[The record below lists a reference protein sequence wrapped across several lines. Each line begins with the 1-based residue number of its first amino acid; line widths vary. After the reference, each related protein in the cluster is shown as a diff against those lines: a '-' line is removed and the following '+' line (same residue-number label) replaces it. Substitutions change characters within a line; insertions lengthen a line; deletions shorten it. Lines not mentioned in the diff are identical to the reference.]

1 VRLFWAAVIAGALVA
16 PTATAQAQVT
26 APKLEVGSPEV
37 LRAYG
42 VVDALASG
50 QYAKIIADLDDTMK
64 AALPE
69 QKIAATWASVSK
81 QAGAFKRRGA
91 ARSAEQKGTTLVV
104 VPCEFEKGTLD
115 VLVTM
120 NSAGKITGLLI
131 RPAAATATPYTPP
144 AYVDA
149 SKYAERDVKVGT
161 APWELPGTLTMPVGA
176 GPFPAVILIH
186 GSGPNDRDETIGANK
201 PFKDLALGLASR
213 GIAVLRYEKRS
224 RQYGAQIAAVENF
237 TVKQE
242 VIEDVVAAAA
252 LLRKTAGINPA
263 RIVAVGHS
271 LGAMLI
277 PRIAQA
283 DPLLAGLVMLS
294 ASAESIDE
302 AVIRQ
307 TRYLAEADG
316 KVSPEEQKQ
325 IDATIAVSEAVR
337 RLAASDR
344 QAGVTVGGIPASYWL
359 DLRGYDVPKTA
370 ATLKQPML
378 IIQGERDYQVTMD
391 DFAKFRAA
399 LGTKPGVTMRSYPGL
414 NHLLIAGEGKSLPVE
429 YTRAGHVA
437 EEIVRDIAAWIAST
451 IK

>member
-1 VRLFWAAVIAGALVA
+1 MRIVWAAVITGALVA
-16 PTATAQAQVT
+16 STATAQAQVT

-50 QYAKIIADLDDTMK
+50 QYAKIIADFDDALK

-69 QKIAATWASVSK
+69 QKLAATWTSVLS
-81 QAGAFKRRGA
+81 QVGAFKRRGS
-91 ARSAEQKGTTLVV
+91 ARSAEQKGSTVVV
-104 VPCEFEKGTLD
+104 VPCEFDKGVLE
-115 VLVTM
+115 VLVAM
-120 NSAGKITGLLI
+120 NSAGKITGLQI
-131 RPAAATATPYTPP
+131 RAPVTTAPYTPP
-144 AYVDA
+144 TYVDA
-149 SKYAERDVKVGT
+149 SKFAERDVKVGA
-161 APWELPGTLTMPVGA
+161 APWELPGTLTMPTGA
-176 GPFPAVILIH
+176 GPFPAVILVH
-186 GSGPNDRDETIGANK
+186 GSGPNDRDETLGPNK

-224 RQYGAQIAAVENF
+224 RQYGAQVTAVENF

-242 VIEDVVAAAA
+242 VVDDVVAAAA

-283 DPLLAGLVMLS
+283 DPQLAGLVMLS
-294 ASAESIDE
+294 APTVPLDE

-307 TRYLAEADG
+307 TRYLADADG
-316 KVSPEEQKQ
+316 QITPDEQKQ
-325 IDATIAVSEAVR
+325 IDATIAIGDAVR
-337 RLAASDR
+337 RLVAADR
-344 QAGVTVGGIPASYWL
+344 LAAVTIGGIPASYWL
-359 DLRGYDVPKTA
+359 DLRGYDVPKSA

-378 IIQGERDYQVTMD
+378 IMQGERDYQVTMD
-391 DFAKFRAA
+391 DFAKLRTA
-399 LGTKPGVTMRSYPGL
+399 LGTKPGVTMHSYPGL
-414 NHLLIAGEGKSLPVE
+414 NHLLITGEGKSMPIE

>member
-1 VRLFWAAVIAGALVA
+1 VRLLWATAIAGALVA
-16 PTATAQAQVT
+16 STAIAQAQVT

-50 QYAKIIADLDDTMK
+50 QYAKVVADLDDAMK

-69 QKIAATWASVSK
+69 QKLTATWNAVLSQV
-81 QAGAFKRRGA
+81 GAFKRRGS
-91 ARSAEQKGTTLVV
+91 ARSAEQKGSTLVI
-104 VPCEFEKGTLD
+104 VPCEFDKGVIE
-115 VLVTM
+115 VLVAM
-120 NSAGKITGLLI
+120 NSAGKISGLSI
-131 RPAAATATPYTPP
+131 RAPVAPAPYTPP
-144 AYVDA
+144 VYVDA
-149 SKYAERDVKVGT
+149 SKYAESDVKIGA
-161 APWELPGTLTMPVGA
+161 APWELPGTLTVPAGP

-186 GSGPNDRDETIGANK
+186 GSGPNDRDETIGPNK

-224 RQYGAQIAAVENF
+224 RQYGSKATAVENF

-242 VIEDVVAAAA
+242 VIDDVVAAAA

-283 DPLLAGLVMLS
+283 DPQLAGLVMLS
-294 ASAESIDE
+294 APAVPLAE
-302 AVIRQ
+302 AVVRQ
-307 TRYLAEADG
+307 TRYLANADG
-316 KVSPEEQKQ
+316 QISPEEQKQ
-325 IDATIAVSEAVR
+325 IDAAVAIADAVR
-337 RLAASDR
+337 RLVASDR
-344 QAGVTVGGIPASYWL
+344 LGGVTIGGTPASYWL
-359 DLRGYDVPKTA
+359 DLRGYDVSKA
-370 ATLKQPML
+370 AASLKQPL
-378 IIQGERDYQVTMD
+378 LVIQGERDYQVTMD
-391 DFAKFRAA
+391 DFATLRAA
-399 LGTKPGVTMRSYPGL
+399 LGTKPGVTLRSYPAL
-414 NHLLIAGEGKSLPVE
+414 NHLLIPGEGKSMPIE

-437 EEIVRDIAAWIAST
+437 EDVVRDIAAWIAST